1 MSKTAIV
8 VLSDPKSGGDE
19 ALGRLFNAM
28 FLTLELKNRNETVDL
43 VFQGAGSRWPAEVV
57 QPSHPGNALY
67 RAVQDKVAGVSGG
80 CATVFDAATA
90 AEKAGL
96 TLVRD
101 GDVPG
106 TGGVL
111 DLSRYVQEGYQ
122 LVMF

>member
-28 FLTLELKNRNETVDL
+28 FLALELKNRNETIDL

-57 QPSHPGNALY
+57 QPTHPANALY
-67 RAVQDKVAGVSGG
+67 RAVQDKVTGVSGG
-80 CATVFDAATA
+80 CATVFGAAES

-96 TLVRD
+96 TLMRD
-101 GDVPG
+101 GDIPG

-111 DLSRYVQEGYQ
+111 DLSRYVQEGYN
-122 LVMF
+122 LMMF

>member
-28 FLTLELKNRNETVDL
+28 FLALELKNRNETVDL

-57 QPSHPGNALY
+57 QPTHPGNALY

-80 CATVFDAATA
+80 CATVFGAAES

-96 TLVRD
+96 KLMRD
-101 GDVPG
+101 SDIPG

-122 LVMF
+122 LMMF